1 MKKSLAIVSAVLA
14 AASAFALP
22 RKAAEITVSGYT
34 GTSTL
39 ENFPVLVRISPER
52 ISGFAYADCAAGGA
66 DISFQDAAGN
76 ALDFEVDTWDA
87 SGDSFVWVKV
97 PSLSGNATK
106 ITFCWND
113 AAPAARTPAATWSG
127 YTGVWHLNE
136 EEAGAVA
143 IADAT
148 ANGVN
153 GTAHSTSSSKT
164 DGKVGRA
171 RNITTNTGHTP
182 ASGVGGITIDSAN
195 MSAIDAVTP
204 EFTVSMWAR
213 TQNAKNN
220 YEYFISRK
228 LADADQA
235 WAVQLM
241 NNYNPASLRFYSA
254 GTADN
259 QVANPNPQIKGAMGG
274 VWHKYDFI
282 WKSDGTYAIYIDGSQ
297 NSSVGSNLSGN
308 LYNKAVAVNGA
319 YPLCIGGT
327 YPEGSGKGGRGF
339 YGDMDEVRICAGV
352 LSADWIAAD
361 YAQVNDPSF
370 VTYGAAY
377 SMANDSSLRVFAL
390 PAEIGSPTPAYGV
403 VENLSAGSPVAF
415 SMAAT
420 AVAGGGTIT

>member
-1 MKKSLAIVSAVLA
+1 MKKSLAIVSATLA
-14 AASAFALP
+14 ATVSLAAP
-22 RKAAEITVSGYT
+22 RKAADITVSGYT
-34 GTSTL
+34 GSTTL
-39 ENFPVLVRISPER
+39 ANFPVLVRISPER

-87 SGDSFVWVKV
+87 SGDSLVWVKV

-113 AAPAARTPAATWSG
+113 AAPAAHTSSATWSG

-213 TQNAKNN
+213 TLNTKNN

-241 NNYNPASLRFYSA
+241 SGAS
-254 GTADN
+254 
-259 QVANPNPQIKGAMGG
+259 K
-274 VWHKYDFI
+274 
-282 WKSDGTYAIYIDGSQ
+282 
-297 NSSVGSNLSGN
+297 
-308 LYNKAVAVNGA
+308 
-319 YPLCIGGT
+319 
-327 YPEGSGKGGRGF
+327 
-339 YGDMDEVRICAGV
+339 
-352 LSADWIAAD
+352 
-361 YAQVNDPSF
+361 
-370 VTYGAAY
+370 
-377 SMANDSSLRVFAL
+377 
-390 PAEIGSPTPAYGV
+390 
-403 VENLSAGSPVAF
+403 
-415 SMAAT
+415 
-420 AVAGGGTIT
+420 